1 VTVAKKIE
9 PEPTPSDNPYIRQ
22 KPAQYMLTLV
32 IGEAALEL
40 VPLSIANHPIILRS
54 ARKRGK
60 PPETMLLDSNFH
72 HAAMKGLDNAA
83 RRGRPDIVHII
94 LLCALESVAAR
105 KGDLALYIH
114 TYNDYCI
121 WVNPETRIPRSFNR
135 FCGLFEQLLEKGSIQ
150 NFMKVEEKSLTEI
163 LEDLPGKKVILER
176 GGSPF
181 LSQEDAVCV
190 VGGFPHGDFL
200 TELPYPKFQITEYH
214 LPAWTVVNEILVR
227 YELL

>member
-1 VTVAKKIE
+1 
-9 PEPTPSDNPYIRQ
+9 
-22 KPAQYMLTLV
+22 MLTLV

-40 VPLSIANHPIILRS
+40 VPLSIANHPVILRS

-72 HAAMKGLDNAA
+72 HAAMKDLDDAA
-83 RRGRPDIVHII
+83 RRGRPDIVHVI
-94 LLCALESVAAR
+94 LLCALESVAAK

-150 NFMKVEEKSLTEI
+150 SFMTMEEKSLKEI
-163 LEDLPGKKVILER
+163 LEDLPGEKMILER

-181 LSQEDAVCV
+181 AVVEDAVCV

-200 TELPYPKFQITEYH
+200 TELPYPKFEITEYH

>member
-1 VTVAKKIE
+1 
-9 PEPTPSDNPYIRQ
+9 
-22 KPAQYMLTLV
+22 MLTLV

-40 VPLSIANHPIILRS
+40 VPLSIANHPVILRS

-60 PPETMLLDSNFH
+60 PPGTMLLDSNFH
-72 HAAMKGLDNAA
+72 HAAMRNLDDAA
-83 RRGRPDIVHII
+83 RRGRPDIVHVV

-105 KGDLALYIH
+105 QGNLTLYIH
-114 TYNDYCI
+114 TYGNHCI

-135 FCGLFEQLLEKGSIQ
+135 FCGLFEQLLEKGSVQ
-150 NFMKVEEKSLTEI
+150 TLMSVEEKSLTEL
-163 LEDLPGKKVILER
+163 LEDLPGEKMVMER

-181 LSQEDAVCV
+181 SIQKDAVCV
-190 VGGFPHGDFL
+190 VGGFPHGDFM
-200 TELPYPKFQITEYH
+200 TDLPFPRFRITEYH